1 MIERKPD
8 LAARWVSLPDRM
20 FVGDAAHRELLDD
33 AGILNAPAVV
43 LTTNDDAMNVFLAV
57 YCRRLNPAL
66 RIVSR
71 VTHERN
77 VDSIQRAGADLVLS
91 YAALGREAILSLA
104 RDRTLVFLGEG
115 VELFEEELPAALEEK
130 TLAESG
136 LGARLGLNVIAIEK
150 DGGTTPAPR
159 ATEMLTK
166 GMRLFMIGT
175 SDQHQAFQE
184 EFRRNGRR

>member
-1 MIERKPD
+1 
-8 LAARWVSLPDRM
+8 
-20 FVGDAAHRELLDD
+20 
-33 AGILNAPAVV
+33 
-43 LTTNDDAMNVFLAV
+43 
-57 YCRRLNPAL
+57 
-66 RIVSR
+66 

-115 VELFEEELPAALEEK
+115 VELFEEGLPAALEGK

-136 LGARLGLNVIAIEK
+136 LGARLGLNVIAIETE
-150 DGGTTPAPR
+150 GATTPAPR